1 MNANNSNTITPQSE
15 SATLPDA
22 KMQPVL
28 LLWALVLMVVLS
40 LTPFLLVKP
49 QDGSADHTLSSLL
62 MWSMSA
68 AFVRGFGFIPQNR
81 FARYLLGTVA
91 AIATTLAAL
100 IWRFVV
106 VV

>member
-1 MNANNSNTITPQSE
+1 MQQSKTTTE
-15 SATLPDA
+15 G

-28 LLWALVLMVVLS
+28 LMWGIVLMIVLS
-40 LTPFLLVKP
+40 LAPFLLVKS

-81 FARYLLGTVA
+81 FARYLLGTFAVM
-91 AIATTLAAL
+91 ATTAAAL
-100 IWRFVV
+100 FWRFGMMA
-106 VV
+106 

>member
-1 MNANNSNTITPQSE
+1 MSANNSNTIIQQSE
-15 SATLPDA
+15 SITSQDA

-28 LLWALVLMVVLS
+28 LLWGLVLMVVLS
-40 LTPFLLVKP
+40 LAPFLLVKP

-81 FARYLLGTVA
+81 FARYLLGTFAVM
-91 AIATTLAAL
+91 ATATAAL
-100 IWRFVV
+100 VWRFW
-106 VV
+106 

>member
-1 MNANNSNTITPQSE
+1 MQQSKTTE
-15 SATLPDA
+15 G

-28 LLWALVLMVVLS
+28 LIWGIVLMVVLS
-40 LTPFLLVKP
+40 LAPFLLVKP

-81 FARYLLGTVA
+81 FARYLLGSFAVVISA
-91 AIATTLAAL
+91 VLAAV
-100 IWRFVV
+100 WRLVWV
-106 VV
+106 A

>member
-15 SATLPDA
+15 SAIPQDA

-40 LTPFLLVKP
+40 LAPFLLVKP

-68 AFVRGFGFIPQNR
+68 AFVRGFGFIPKNR
-81 FARYLLGTVA
+81 IARYLLGTVA